1 MVLGCLRELAAGLNS
16 TCACCWTSR
25 RTARPRC
32 SAVRAHGGNARAQWS
47 EGKRSRP
54 ALAPLLPLSEAAAAG
69 LQQGD
74 SIFVF
79 LDDTYVVSAPERT
92 GVLRGALEAAL
103 RSHARIRLHDSKTLI
118 WNAAGEEPHGIAALQ
133 PAGADPVSTS
143 SSSLYPAD
151 QQGLLVLG
159 TPLGSDAYV
168 QRVLRDRRGVQDS
181 ALHVACSRRSPI
193 RAVSPVFLCVSASKL
208 PSPHAPTGSGVARNV
223 RLADVNIDVP
233 VSADR
238 RIEVVTN
245 ELSLGHGARQAVDA
259 YHTRAL
265 DPHPAAHVHPGR
277 AADGTA
283 RRKRR
288 QTYPELECAR
298 LVVVGL
304 KSAAAGACEAFACH
318 CEELGG
324 LGNLADAMQ
333 AVEGYHARRCM
344 HACTATCAGDACVL
358 TPTSR

>member
-1 MVLGCLRELAAGLNS
+1 M
-16 TCACCWTSR
+16 
-25 RTARPRC
+25 
-32 SAVRAHGGNARAQWS
+32 
-47 EGKRSRP
+47 
-54 ALAPLLPLSEAAAAG
+54 
-69 LQQGD
+69 
-74 SIFVF
+74 
-79 LDDTYVVSAPERT
+79 
-92 GVLRGALEAAL
+92 LRGALEAAL

-151 QQGLLVLG
+151 QPGLLVLG

-304 KSAAAGACEAFACH
+304 KSAAAGTSPLQRTHLEFGRASQCRWVVFGIDWSIKSANFVRLSARA
-318 CEELGG
+318 LQ
-324 LGNLADAMQ
+324 L
-333 AVEGYHARRCM
+333 ARRWGVPESKTGSCCP
-344 HACTATCAGDACVL
+344 AFYGRSPRCD
-358 TPTSR
+358 PNPKP